1 MEECCAVL
9 ATEDHEGGGAP
20 VNSERGKIGNA
31 AYPELGCSDRLVDK
45 VREVVA
51 ELWA

>member
-1 MEECCAVL
+1 MEECSAVL
-9 ATEDHEGGGAP
+9 AMEDHEGGGAP
-20 VNSERGKIGNA
+20 VNSEQGKIGNA
-31 AYPELGCSDRLVDK
+31 AYPELGCSDGVVNE

>member
-9 ATEDHEGGGAP
+9 ATEDREGGGDL
-20 VNSERGKIGNA
+20 VNSEQGKIGNA
-31 AYPELGCSDRLVDK
+31 AYPKLGCSNGV
-45 VREVVA
+45 VNEVHEVVV